1 MEFNFFGTKRK
12 KEKLFLVLDVGTEA
26 VKGLICKKENS
37 KMVVLGASTQYFE
50 RYGVFD
56 GRDFETDVIK
66 RAILKTI
73 KQGWEKLP
81 VLVGLPP
88 NILKGRIVWKFFKRD
103 NPKKKISKGE
113 QELIYQQVFKEAQK
127 EIFQRFTKEFGI
139 LAGDIQ
145 WITQKILEIK
155 IDGYPVSE
163 LQGYD
168 GKDLDIKILATFLQ
182 KYYFENIKKI
192 FEDLQ
197 LKIFKIIHLAESLPL
212 VSGDKIGDGIFLDV
226 GGQTTQIFLVKGD
239 NLEQVNEFGTGGKVF
254 SQELSEILG
263 IDEESARTLKE
274 RYANKLLSSG
284 GEKRI
289 KEMFLEEKRTWY
301 KDLKQ
306 SLPREFFPS
315 TIFLFGGGSLLPEIQ
330 EVLKENGIRVKFI
343 YPKDLKDIDPVRGY
357 KDKVRA
363 QDKRTS
369 NGVEDTIKNL
379 KSPQY
384 IPSLLIFKHA

>member
-1 MEFNFFGTKRK
+1 MKLGK
-12 KEKLFLVLDVGTEA
+12 KDKFFLVLDVGTEA

-37 KMVVLGASTQYFE
+37 KIVVLGASTQYFE

-73 KQGWEKLP
+73 KETHQNLGTQRQNCKKWL

-88 NILKGRIVWKFFKRD
+88 NILKGRIVWKSFKRD
-103 NPKKKISKGE
+103 NSKKKISKGE

-127 EIFQRFTKEFGI
+127 EISQRFTKEFGI
-139 LAGDIQ
+139 LAGDIH

-168 GKDLDIKILATFLQ
+168 GKDLDIKILATFLP

-192 FEDLQ
+192 FGDLQ
-197 LKIFKIIHLAESLPL
+197 LKVFKITHLAENLPL
-212 VSGDKIGDGIFLDV
+212 VLEDKIGDGIFLDV
-226 GGQTTQIFLVKGD
+226 GGQATQIFLVKGG
-239 NLEQVNEFGTGGKVF
+239 NLKQVNEFETGGKVF

-263 IDEESARTLKE
+263 IDEESARALKE
-274 RYANKLLSSG
+274 RYTNKLLSPEA
-284 GEKRI
+284 EKRI

-301 KDLKQ
+301 EDLKQ
-306 SLPREFFPS
+306 SLPKEFFPS

-343 YPKDLKDIDPVRGY
+343 YPKDLKDI
-357 KDKVRA
+357 
-363 QDKRTS
+363 
-369 NGVEDTIKNL
+369 EDTIKNL
-379 KSPQY
+379 KSSQY
-384 IPSLLIFKHA
+384 VPSLLIF

>member
-1 MEFNFFGTKRK
+1 MGFDFFGTKRK
-12 KEKLFLVLDVGTEA
+12 KEKLFLVLDIGTEA

-37 KMVVLGASTQYFE
+37 KIVVLSASTQYFE

-73 KQGWEKLP
+73 KEAHQNLGAQRQNCKKRP

-88 NILKGRIVWKFFKRD
+88 NILKGRIVWQSFKRD
-103 NPKKKISKGE
+103 NSKKKISKNE

-127 EIFQRFTKEFGI
+127 EISQRFTKEFGI
-139 LAGDIQ
+139 LVGDIQ

-168 GKDLDIKILATFLQ
+168 GKDLGIKILATFLP

-192 FEDLQ
+192 FGDLQ
-197 LKIFKIIHLAESLPL
+197 LKVFKIIHLAENLPIVL
-212 VSGDKIGDGIFLDV
+212 EDKIGDGIFLDV
-226 GGQTTQIFLVKGD
+226 GGQATQIFLVRGG
-239 NLEQVNEFGTGGKVF
+239 NLKQVNEFEAGGKVF

-274 RYANKLLSSG
+274 RYTNKLLSPE

-289 KEMFLEEKRTWY
+289 KGMFLEEKRTWY
-301 KDLKQ
+301 ENLKQ
-306 SLPREFFPS
+306 SLPKEFFPS

-343 YPKDLKDIDPVRGY
+343 YPKDLRDI
-357 KDKVRA
+357 
-363 QDKRTS
+363 
-369 NGVEDTIKNL
+369 EDTIKNL

-384 IPSLLIFKHA
+384 VPSLLIF

>member
-1 MEFNFFGTKRK
+1 MKADFFGTKRK

-26 VKGLICKKENS
+26 VKGLVCKKENS
-37 KMVVLGASTQYFE
+37 KIVVLSASTQYFE

-66 RAILKTI
+66 RAISKTI
-73 KQGWEKLP
+73 KEAHQNLGARKQNCEKLP

-88 NILKGRIVWKFFKRD
+88 NILKGRIVWQSFKRD
-103 NPKKKISKGE
+103 SSKKKISKNE
-113 QELIYQQVFKEAQK
+113 QELIYQQVLKEAQK
-127 EIFQRFTKEFGI
+127 EISQRFTKEFGI

-155 IDGYPVSE
+155 IDGYSVSE
-163 LQGYD
+163 LQRYD

-197 LKIFKIIHLAESLPL
+197 LKIFKIIHLAENLPL

-306 SLPREFFPS
+306 SLPRKLFPS

-330 EVLKENGIRVKFI
+330 EVLKENGIRAKFI
-343 YPKDLKDIDPVRGY
+343 YPKDLKDI
-357 KDKVRA
+357 
-363 QDKRTS
+363 
-369 NGVEDTIKNL
+369 EDTIKNL

-384 IPSLLIFKHA
+384 IPSLLSCYYA

>member
-1 MEFNFFGTKRK
+1 MRFEFFGTKRQ
-12 KEKLFLVLDVGTEA
+12 KEKLFLVLDIGTEA

-73 KQGWEKLP
+73 KQGWEKQGWEKLP

-127 EIFQRFTKEFGI
+127 EISQRFTKEFGI

-163 LQGYD
+163 LQGYN
-168 GKDLDIKILATFLQ
+168 GKDLDIKILATFLP

-192 FEDLQ
+192 FGDLQ
-197 LKIFKIIHLAESLPL
+197 LKLFKIIH
-212 VSGDKIGDGIFLDV
+212 
-226 GGQTTQIFLVKGD
+226 
-239 NLEQVNEFGTGGKVF
+239 
-254 SQELSEILG
+254 
-263 IDEESARTLKE
+263 
-274 RYANKLLSSG
+274 
-284 GEKRI
+284 
-289 KEMFLEEKRTWY
+289 
-301 KDLKQ
+301 
-306 SLPREFFPS
+306 
-315 TIFLFGGGSLLPEIQ
+315 
-330 EVLKENGIRVKFI
+330 
-343 YPKDLKDIDPVRGY
+343 
-357 KDKVRA
+357 
-363 QDKRTS
+363 
-369 NGVEDTIKNL
+369 
-379 KSPQY
+379 
-384 IPSLLIFKHA
+384 